1 MPGCNKDPNLS
12 KFEQVRSG
20 GKPKP
25 DASRLLAFDLISQVN
40 REGAFA
46 NIRLPELLR
55 ASELAKRDR
64 AFVTELS
71 YGTLRM
77 QGKHDFAIRAKIDR
91 PFEELDPKI
100 LDLLRMGIHQIF
112 EMRVPLHAAVSET
125 VELARRV
132 VGESKGSYVNALLR
146 SISSD
151 EHIYERLAIDESV
164 SELAKM
170 SVRYSHPEWIISAFH
185 DQLRDWA
192 AVEELLQANNTPAKP
207 NIVTWPGKSTVA
219 EILETG
225 GTPLS
230 LSDYG
235 VLSDHLPNEYPAIR
249 DKRAGI
255 QDVGSQ
261 LVTEIFYATNALGDS
276 QSWLDLCA
284 GPGGKAA
291 LLYNLLLNDGRESD
305 FLANEPTEH
314 RAELVAR
321 VIPRDHIA
329 QLDGRDNKSFGRKFN
344 RILIDAP
351 CTGLGALRRRPE
363 ARWRKSLQDLKELV
377 PLQRS
382 LIDSAYE
389 MLEPGGVI
397 GYATCSP
404 HLAETTAQVLDAQHR
419 HQDLQVLDISTISPR
434 GATGVKLDGTL
445 QLWTHLNGSD
455 AMFLALLRK
464 PF

>member
-1 MPGCNKDPNLS
+1 
-12 KFEQVRSG
+12 
-20 GKPKP
+20 
-25 DASRLLAFDLISQVN
+25 
-40 REGAFA
+40 
-46 NIRLPELLR
+46 
-55 ASELAKRDR
+55 
-64 AFVTELS
+64 
-71 YGTLRM
+71 M

-100 LDLLRMGIHQIF
+100 VDLLRMGIHQIF

-125 VELARRV
+125 VELARKV

-151 EHIYERLAIDESV
+151 ELIYENLASDPKISD
-164 SELAKM
+164 LQKM
-170 SVRYSHPEWIISAFH
+170 SVLYSHPEWIISAFH
-185 DQLRDWA
+185 DQLRNWD
-192 AVEELLQANNTPAKP
+192 AVKELLQANNLPAKP
-207 NIVTWPGKSTVA
+207 NIVVWPGKSTVA

-225 GTPLS
+225 GSVLA

-235 VLSDHLPNEYPAIR
+235 VESDHLPNEYPAIR

-261 LVTEIFYATNALGDS
+261 LVTEIFYATRDLGNGE
-276 QSWLDLCA
+276 SWLDLCA

-291 LLYNLLLNDGRESD
+291 LLYNLLLNDGSNSD
-305 FLANEPTEH
+305 FLANEPTAH

-321 VIPRDHIA
+321 VIPRDRIVEF
-329 QLDGRDNKSFGRKFN
+329 DGRDNKSFGRSFD

-363 ARWRKSLQDLKELV
+363 ARWRKTLQDLKELV
-377 PLQRS
+377 PLQRA

-419 HQDLQVLDISTISPR
+419 HKDLQVLDISKISPR
-434 GATGVKLDGTL
+434 GSTGVKADGTL
-445 QLWTHLNGSD
+445 QLWTHLNQSD

-464 PF
+464 PL

>member
-1 MPGCNKDPNLS
+1 LS
-12 KFEQVRSG
+12 NGEKGRSG

-55 ASELAKRDR
+55 ASELEQRDR

-100 LDLLRMGIHQIF
+100 VDLLRMGIHQIF

-125 VELARRV
+125 VELARKV

-151 EHIYERLAIDESV
+151 ELIYENLASDPKISD
-164 SELAKM
+164 LQKM
-170 SVRYSHPEWIISAFH
+170 SVLYSHPEWIISAFH
-185 DQLRDWA
+185 DQLRNWD
-192 AVEELLQANNTPAKP
+192 AVKELLQANNLPAKP
-207 NIVTWPGKSTVA
+207 NIVVWPGKSTVA

-225 GTPLS
+225 GSVLA

-235 VLSDHLPNEYPAIR
+235 VESDHLPNEYPAIR

-261 LVTEIFYATNALGDS
+261 LVTEIFYATRDLGNGE
-276 QSWLDLCA
+276 SWLDLCA

-291 LLYNLLLNDGRESD
+291 LLYNLLLNDGSNSD
-305 FLANEPTEH
+305 FLANEPTAH

-321 VIPRDHIA
+321 VIPRDRIVEF
-329 QLDGRDNKSFGRKFN
+329 DGRDNKSFGRSFD

-363 ARWRKSLQDLKELV
+363 ARWRKTLQDLKELV
-377 PLQRS
+377 PLQRA

-419 HQDLQVLDISTISPR
+419 HKDLQVLDISKISPR
-434 GATGVKLDGTL
+434 GSTGVKADGTL
-445 QLWTHLNGSD
+445 QLWTHLNQSD

-464 PF
+464 PL

>member
-1 MPGCNKDPNLS
+1 MSNGEKG
-12 KFEQVRSG
+12 RSG

-55 ASELAKRDR
+55 ASELEQRDR

-100 LDLLRMGIHQIF
+100 VDLLRMGIHQIF

-125 VELARRV
+125 VELARKV

-151 EHIYERLAIDESV
+151 ELIYENLASDPKISD
-164 SELAKM
+164 LQKM
-170 SVRYSHPEWIISAFH
+170 SVLYSHPEWIISAFH
-185 DQLRDWA
+185 DQLRNWD
-192 AVEELLQANNTPAKP
+192 AVKELLQANNLPAKP
-207 NIVTWPGKSTVA
+207 NIVVWPGKSTVA

-225 GTPLS
+225 GSVLA

-235 VLSDHLPNEYPAIR
+235 VESDHLPNEYPAIR

-261 LVTEIFYATNALGDS
+261 LVTEIFYATRDLGNGE
-276 QSWLDLCA
+276 SWLDLCA

-291 LLYNLLLNDGRESD
+291 LLYNLLLNDGSNSD
-305 FLANEPTEH
+305 FLANEPTAH

-321 VIPRDHIA
+321 VIPRDRIVEF
-329 QLDGRDNKSFGRKFN
+329 DGRDNKSFGRSFD

-363 ARWRKSLQDLKELV
+363 ARWRKTLQDLKELV
-377 PLQRS
+377 PLQRA

-419 HQDLQVLDISTISPR
+419 HKDLQVLDISKISPR
-434 GATGVKLDGTL
+434 GSTGVKADGTL
-445 QLWTHLNGSD
+445 QLWTHLNQSD

-464 PF
+464 PL

>member
-1 MPGCNKDPNLS
+1 LS
-12 KFEQVRSG
+12 NGEKGRSG

-55 ASELAKRDR
+55 ASELEQRDR

-100 LDLLRMGIHQIF
+100 VDLLRMGIHQIF

-125 VELARRV
+125 VELARKV

-151 EHIYERLAIDESV
+151 ELIYENLASDPKISD
-164 SELAKM
+164 LQKM
-170 SVRYSHPEWIISAFH
+170 IVLYSHPEWIISAFH
-185 DQLRDWA
+185 DQLRNWD
-192 AVEELLQANNTPAKP
+192 AVKELLQANNLPAKP
-207 NIVTWPGKSTVA
+207 NIVVWPGKSTVA

-225 GTPLS
+225 GSVLA

-235 VLSDHLPNEYPAIR
+235 VESDHLPNEYPAIR

-261 LVTEIFYATNALGDS
+261 LVTEIFYATRDLGNGE
-276 QSWLDLCA
+276 SWLDLCA

-291 LLYNLLLNDGRESD
+291 LLYNLLLNDGSNSD
-305 FLANEPTEH
+305 FLANEPTAH

-321 VIPRDHIA
+321 VIPRDRIVEF
-329 QLDGRDNKSFGRKFN
+329 DGRDNKSFGRSFD

-363 ARWRKSLQDLKELV
+363 ARWRKTLQDLKELV
-377 PLQRS
+377 PLQRA

-419 HQDLQVLDISTISPR
+419 HKDLQVLDISKISPR
-434 GATGVKLDGTL
+434 GSTGVKADGTL
-445 QLWTHLNGSD
+445 QLWTHLNQSD

-464 PF
+464 PL

>member
-1 MPGCNKDPNLS
+1 LS
-12 KFEQVRSG
+12 NGEKGRSG

-55 ASELAKRDR
+55 ASELEQRDR

-100 LDLLRMGIHQIF
+100 VDLLRMGIHQIF

-125 VELARRV
+125 VELARKV

-151 EHIYERLAIDESV
+151 ELIYENLASDPKISD
-164 SELAKM
+164 LQKM
-170 SVRYSHPEWIISAFH
+170 SVLYSHPEWIISAFH
-185 DQLRDWA
+185 DQLRNWD
-192 AVEELLQANNTPAKP
+192 AVKDLLQANNLPAKP
-207 NIVTWPGKSTVA
+207 NIVVWPGKSTVA

-225 GTPLS
+225 GSVLA

-235 VLSDHLPNEYPAIR
+235 VESDHLPNEYPAIR

-261 LVTEIFYATNALGDS
+261 LVTEIFYATRDLGNGE
-276 QSWLDLCA
+276 SWLDLCA

-291 LLYNLLLNDGRESD
+291 LLYNLLLNDGSNSD
-305 FLANEPTEH
+305 FLANEPTAH

-321 VIPRDHIA
+321 VIPRDRIVEF
-329 QLDGRDNKSFGRKFN
+329 DGRDNKSFGRSFD

-363 ARWRKSLQDLKELV
+363 ARWRKTLQDLKELV
-377 PLQRS
+377 PLQRA

-419 HQDLQVLDISTISPR
+419 HKDLQVLDISKISPR
-434 GATGVKLDGTL
+434 GSTGVKADGTL
-445 QLWTHLNGSD
+445 QLWTHLNQSD

-464 PF
+464 PL

>member
-1 MPGCNKDPNLS
+1 MSNGEKG
-12 KFEQVRSG
+12 RSG

-55 ASELAKRDR
+55 ASELEQRDR

-100 LDLLRMGIHQIF
+100 VDLLRMGIHQIF

-125 VELARRV
+125 VELARKV

-151 EHIYERLAIDESV
+151 ELIYENLASDPKISD
-164 SELAKM
+164 LQKM
-170 SVRYSHPEWIISAFH
+170 SVLYSHPEWIISAFH
-185 DQLRDWA
+185 DQLRNWD
-192 AVEELLQANNTPAKP
+192 AVKELLQANNLPAKP
-207 NIVTWPGKSTVA
+207 NIVVWPGKSTVA

-225 GTPLS
+225 GSVLA

-235 VLSDHLPNEYPAIR
+235 VESDHLPIEYPAIR

-261 LVTEIFYATNALGDS
+261 LVTEIFYATRDLGNGE
-276 QSWLDLCA
+276 SWLDLCA

-291 LLYNLLLNDGRESD
+291 LLYNLLLNDGSNSD
-305 FLANEPTEH
+305 FLANEPTAH

-321 VIPRDHIA
+321 VIPRDRIVEF
-329 QLDGRDNKSFGRKFN
+329 DGRDNKSFGRSFD

-363 ARWRKSLQDLKELV
+363 ARWRKTLQDLKELV
-377 PLQRS
+377 PLQRA

-397 GYATCSP
+397 GYATCSA

-419 HQDLQVLDISTISPR
+419 HKDLQVLDISKISPR
-434 GATGVKLDGTL
+434 GSTGVKADGTL
-445 QLWTHLNGSD
+445 QLWTHLNQSD

-464 PF
+464 PL

>member
-1 MPGCNKDPNLS
+1 LNNG
-12 KFEQVRSG
+12 ERGRSG

-25 DASRLLAFDLISQVN
+25 DASRLLALDLISQVN

-55 ASELAKRDR
+55 ASELEQRDR
-64 AFVTELS
+64 AFVTELA

-77 QGKHDFAIRAKIDR
+77 QGKHDFAIQAKIDR

-100 LDLLRMGIHQIF
+100 VDLLRMGIHQIF
-112 EMRVPLHAAVSET
+112 EMRVPVHAAVSET
-125 VELARRV
+125 VELARKV

-151 EHIYERLAIDESV
+151 EGIYEKMALDPAVSDLTKLSV
-164 SELAKM
+164 L
-170 SVRYSHPEWIISAFH
+170 YSHPEWIISAFH
-185 DQLRDWA
+185 DQLRDWD
-192 AVEELLQANNTPAKP
+192 AVKELLQANNTPAKP
-207 NIVTWPGKSTVA
+207 NIVVWPGKSTLS
-219 EILETG
+219 EILEIG
-225 GTPLS
+225 GTALELS
-230 LSDYG
+230 NFG
-235 VLSDHLPNEYPAIR
+235 VLSDHLPNEYPAIK

-261 LVTEIFYATNALGDS
+261 LVTEIFYATRTLGSS
-276 QSWLDLCA
+276 QHWLDLCA

-291 LLYNLLLNDGRESD
+291 LLYNLLLTDGSNSD
-305 FLANEPTEH
+305 FLANEPAAH

-321 VIPRDHIA
+321 LIPRDHIVE
-329 QLDGRDNKSFGRKFN
+329 LDGRENKSFGRKFD

-363 ARWRKSLQDLKELV
+363 ARWRKTLADLKELV
-377 PLQRS
+377 PLQRA

-419 HQDLQVLDISTISPR
+419 HKDLEVLDISSTSPR
-434 GATGVKLDGTL
+434 GATGVKSDGTL
-445 QLWTHLNGSD
+445 QLWTHLNQSD

-464 PF
+464 PI

>member
-1 MPGCNKDPNLS
+1 MSNGEKG
-12 KFEQVRSG
+12 RSG

-55 ASELAKRDR
+55 ASELEQRDR

-100 LDLLRMGIHQIF
+100 VDLLRMGIHQIF

-125 VELARRV
+125 VELARKV

-151 EHIYERLAIDESV
+151 ELIYENLASDPKISD
-164 SELAKM
+164 LQKM
-170 SVRYSHPEWIISAFH
+170 SVLYSHPEWIISAFH
-185 DQLRDWA
+185 DQLRNWD
-192 AVEELLQANNTPAKP
+192 AVKELLQANNLPAKP
-207 NIVTWPGKSTVA
+207 NIVVWPGKSTVA

-225 GTPLS
+225 GSVLA

-235 VLSDHLPNEYPAIR
+235 VESDHLPNEYPAIR

-261 LVTEIFYATNALGDS
+261 LVTEIFYATRDLGNGE
-276 QSWLDLCA
+276 SWLDLCA

-291 LLYNLLLNDGRESD
+291 LLYNLLLNEGSNSD
-305 FLANEPTEH
+305 FLANEPTAH

-321 VIPRDHIA
+321 VIPRDRIVEF
-329 QLDGRDNKSFGRKFN
+329 DGRDNKSFGRSFD

-363 ARWRKSLQDLKELV
+363 ARWRKTLQDLKELV
-377 PLQRS
+377 PLQRA

-419 HQDLQVLDISTISPR
+419 HKDLQVLDISKISPR
-434 GATGVKLDGTL
+434 GSTGVKADGTL
-445 QLWTHLNGSD
+445 QLWTHLNQSD

-464 PF
+464 PL

>member
-1 MPGCNKDPNLS
+1 LS
-12 KFEQVRSG
+12 NGEKGRSG

-55 ASELAKRDR
+55 ASELEQRDR

-100 LDLLRMGIHQIF
+100 VDLLRMGIHQIF

-125 VELARRV
+125 VELARKV

-151 EHIYERLAIDESV
+151 ELIYENLASDPKISD
-164 SELAKM
+164 LQKM
-170 SVRYSHPEWIISAFH
+170 SVLYSHPEWIISAFH
-185 DQLRDWA
+185 DQLRNWD
-192 AVEELLQANNTPAKP
+192 AVKELLQANNLPAKP
-207 NIVTWPGKSTVA
+207 NIVVWPGKSTVA

-225 GTPLS
+225 GSVLA

-235 VLSDHLPNEYPAIR
+235 VESDHLPNEYPAIR

-261 LVTEIFYATNALGDS
+261 LVTEIFYATRDLGNGE
-276 QSWLDLCA
+276 SWLDLCA

-291 LLYNLLLNDGRESD
+291 LLYNLLLNDGSNSD
-305 FLANEPTEH
+305 FLANEPTAH

-321 VIPRDHIA
+321 VIPRDRIVEF
-329 QLDGRDNKSFGRKFN
+329 DGRDNKSFGRSFD

-363 ARWRKSLQDLKELV
+363 ARWRKTLQDLKELV
-377 PLQRS
+377 PLQRA

-419 HQDLQVLDISTISPR
+419 HKDLQVLDISKISPR
-434 GATGVKLDGTL
+434 GSTGVKTDGTL
-445 QLWTHLNGSD
+445 QLWTHLNQSD

-464 PF
+464 PL